1 MDIGDILEHNR
12 QINVKRLE
20 DKKVAKDIIVTLYQC
35 PYVLFN
41 WNDIQEQEINKIKE
55 YINIYF
61 NPELISE
68 NINTPESLLTWT
80 KDTYLEIFEN
90 LDNRYILDG
99 FEFYILNFNSID
111 DVIADINE
119 KEDNIEYISNRPE
132 KVLRHFRLILYNNK
146 HNDFC
151 KDLNNLNFITQ
162 KFFNKVTNNSLKSDD
177 KITVI
182 TDKIPNNYVVA
193 LKGLT
198 LEDIINKAN
207 DENLYVEDKYYS
219 SVEELNASIDN
230 ITDKF
235 NELISDYIN
244 MIQQN
249 SNVNNTELN
258 IKNYIKGFK
267 DKEIYN
273 VYILTNNNMYN
284 SGYNNIPKTIDIP
297 EENIIYS
304 EKDKDKIIDILLN
317 EQ

>member
-249 SNVNNTELN
+249 SNINNTELN